1 MQTANNTNNYTV
13 EGLVAKYRNFVEDN
27 TPKVREFDGV
37 EFFDAP
43 SSIVD
48 SNPDQQLIV
57 SLYKYV
63 AGKKADKKVL
73 GTLAEYEQHFYKD
86 ALDSEEFAF
95 LCENFEE
102 VIAYEFSHRQEWGG
116 MHEVSR
122 FWFSYNCN
130 NMKGLIH
137 DKIHIKNG
145 MTVFIPNS
153 GYCDTASL
161 FKGCIVKGY
170 STKIY
175 DPNDERSKSWQ
186 KDSSEI
192 WALGQI
198 RLFAA
203 GIQSEI
209 LPCYN
214 QDLIEIDKES
224 VDIIVCDY
232 ANFIFWD
239 CIELYQLLK
248 TKGQMYVF
256 AKRDDL
262 IDCSKHKKYLY
273 DDLLVRT
280 KNSSDFIKELSESIK
295 SERAKDTNSLY
306 DLKRKLFLNMII
318 EDKTIKSLV
327 AFQEDNIILGWSE
340 DRILIEVDKNQ
351 HSTVYAESINRGEK
365 AEFDIAELESDML
378 WPGYYMVK
386 RPQNG
391 KPLSSLVRVFN
402 TKGENVKQYWD
413 RKAKKVALSG
423 DVKVLMPREASANFA
438 EACLSENDF
447 RSVSDPMFEG
457 WESKF
462 ICPNQHGVC
471 IYMSSK
477 GMLLWYVNEDP
488 TDKYVCVDIIP
499 YLVPKKGVD
508 HRYIAALLL
517 TPEVKQ
523 QVEFIC
529 DGTITTYTMSLI
541 LDKIIV
547 PNHTPKQRMQFLAD
561 ASYSSLLSARDKMEK
576 EFDEKFNKMKTEY
589 INEVRMRKHDIR
601 PHLRQIRS
609 LHNLMLHYLENI
621 NDIEELKESLKK
633 KLVDC
638 NKAIVSTSELVD
650 HLADEERFGEPERL
664 NLEKF
669 LKDYIINHRDEC
681 FSLQYCNEA
690 IKHNGGDFIFKLM
703 ELAENSGLTLEQFV
717 KKIDCSDENNIKI
730 LKSGDYI
737 LSLKKHA
744 NDQGLSIEQLVSSN
758 TLYVN
763 IAPFDL
769 KRLVDNIIL
778 NASRHGFD
786 KKRNDYFIS
795 INVKTD
801 VDRDMYQIDFCNNG
815 NPLPIGMNKERYGL
829 KGEKA
834 GINAGTGRGGYIVK
848 SIVEHY
854 GGDYDVFS
862 NGDITTIRIYLP
874 KYSI

>member
-13 EGLVAKYRNFVEDN
+13 EGLVVKYRNFVEDN

-57 SLYKYV
+57 SLYKNV

-73 GTLAEYEQHFYKD
+73 ETLAEYEQHFYKD

-153 GYCDTASL
+153 GYCDIASL

-214 QDLIEIDKES
+214 QDLIDIDKES

-262 IDCSKHKKYLY
+262 IDCSKRKKYLY

-280 KNSSDFIKELSESIK
+280 KNSSDYIKELSESIK

-327 AFQEDNIILGWSE
+327 AFQEDNKILGWSE
-340 DRILIEVDKNQ
+340 DCILIEVDKNQ
-351 HSTVYAESINRGEK
+351 HSIVYAESINRGEK

-523 QVEFIC
+523 QIESIC

-541 LDKIIV
+541 LNKIIV
-547 PNHTPKQRMQFLAD
+547 PNHTPKERLQFLANVSFN
-561 ASYSSLLSARDKMEK
+561 AMMESQ
-576 EFDEKFNKMKTEY
+576 EKLKKNHNDYKKA
-589 INEVRMRKHDIR
+589 VRMRKHALTQSLSSIDAMFYALNAYRNRQDGKLSNDDVISRRKMTTVKDAFEFIGPKLKNMMYTLEKIADVEYSFDSASWINPEQFIEDYIAQNESGWLNFKPVISWNKGNNLLKQDLIDPFTKEVVASKGDPKSELFFSKDALKHILNNVVANAISHGFTDSERSNYQLRFSWHEEGTSLVVEIENNGTPIPSDRDTASLLEYGVSGALHKDGHNGIGCNEIDDIMR
-601 PHLRQIRS
+601 R
-609 LHNLMLHYLENI
+609 YDGKVE
-621 NDIEELKESLKK
+621 
-633 KLVDC
+633 
-638 NKAIVSTSELVD
+638 IVSTPD
-650 HLADEERFGEPERL
+650 DEFTV
-664 NLEKF
+664 K
-669 LKDYIINHRDEC
+669 YILTFKSNIL
-681 FSLQYCNEA
+681 FSL
-690 IKHNGGDFIFKLM
+690 
-703 ELAENSGLTLEQFV
+703 
-717 KKIDCSDENNIKI
+717 
-730 LKSGDYI
+730 
-737 LSLKKHA
+737 
-744 NDQGLSIEQLVSSN
+744 
-758 TLYVN
+758 
-763 IAPFDL
+763 
-769 KRLVDNIIL
+769 
-778 NASRHGFD
+778 
-786 KKRNDYFIS
+786 
-795 INVKTD
+795 
-801 VDRDMYQIDFCNNG
+801 
-815 NPLPIGMNKERYGL
+815 
-829 KGEKA
+829 
-834 GINAGTGRGGYIVK
+834 
-848 SIVEHY
+848 
-854 GGDYDVFS
+854 
-862 NGDITTIRIYLP
+862 
-874 KYSI
+874 

>member
-13 EGLVAKYRNFVEDN
+13 EGLVAKYRNFVEEN

-43 SSIVD
+43 SSIID

-73 GTLAEYEQHFYKD
+73 ETLAEYEQHFYKD

-153 GYCDTASL
+153 GYCDIASL

-203 GIQSEI
+203 GIQSGI

-262 IDCSKHKKYLY
+262 IDCSKRKKYLY

-280 KNSSDFIKELSESIK
+280 KNSSDYIKKLSESIK

-327 AFQEDNIILGWSE
+327 AFQEDNKILGWSE
-340 DRILIEVDKNQ
+340 DCILIEVDKNQ
-351 HSTVYAESINRGEK
+351 HSTVCAESINRGEK
-365 AEFDIAELESDML
+365 AEVDIAELESDML

-561 ASYSSLLSARDKMEK
+561 VSFDAMSSSQEK
-576 EFDEKFNKMKTEY
+576 LKKNHDDYKKA
-589 INEVRMRKHDIR
+589 VRMRKHALTQSLSSIEAMFYALNACR
-601 PHLRQIRS
+601 ERQRG
-609 LHNLMLHYLENI
+609 
-621 NDIEELKESLKK
+621 
-633 KLVDC
+633 KL
-638 NKAIVSTSELVD
+638 
-650 HLADEERFGEPERL
+650 
-664 NLEKF
+664 
-669 LKDYIINHRDEC
+669 
-681 FSLQYCNEA
+681 
-690 IKHNGGDFIFKLM
+690 
-703 ELAENSGLTLEQFV
+703 
-717 KKIDCSDENNIKI
+717 SDENVISRRKMTTVKDAFEFI
-730 LKSGDYI
+730 EPKLKNMMFTLERIADVEYSFDAPEWIDPEQFIEDYI
-737 LSLKKHA
+737 KQSESGWMMFKPIITWEKGHNRFSSDLFDPETHEILA
-744 NDQGLSIEQLVSSN
+744 NKSDVID
-758 TLYVN
+758 TLYFSRK
-763 IAPFDL
+763 AL
-769 KRLVDNIIL
+769 KRILDNIVA
-778 NASRHGFD
+778 NAMAHGFTEST
-786 KKRNDYFIS
+786 RNDYQLRFSWHTEGTNLVVEIE
-795 INVKTD
+795 
-801 VDRDMYQIDFCNNG
+801 NNG
-815 NPLPIGMNKERYGL
+815 NPIPANRDTASLLEYGVSGSLHQDGHNGIGCNEIDDIMRRYEGKVEIVSTPDKEFTV
-829 KGEKA
+829 K
-834 GINAGTGRGGYIVK
+834 YILTFK
-848 SIVEHY
+848 SNIII
-854 GGDYDVFS
+854 S
-862 NGDITTIRIYLP
+862 L
-874 KYSI
+874 